1 MIHKVTCDTLG
12 PVAGTGVP
20 LILPSARKHGLSD
33 DDLLHAY
40 RNPVHVWDF
49 GHDGQ
54 MFVGPARDGTL
65 LEVGVTRGIDHPD
78 VLVIFHGMKA
88 RPKFLPPTKTTR
100 RR

>member
-1 MIHKVTCDTLG
+1 
-12 PVAGTGVP
+12 
-20 LILPSARKHGLSD
+20 
-33 DDLLHAY
+33 
-40 RNPVHVWDF
+40 
-49 GHDGQ
+49 

-88 RPKFLPPTKTTR
+88 RPKFLPPNTTTR

>member
-1 MIHKVTCDTLG
+1 
-12 PVAGTGVP
+12 
-20 LILPSARKHGLSD
+20 
-33 DDLLHAY
+33 
-40 RNPVHVWDF
+40 
-49 GHDGQ
+49 

-78 VLVIFHGMKA
+78 VLVIFNGMKA

>member
-1 MIHKVTCDTLG
+1 
-12 PVAGTGVP
+12 
-20 LILPSARKHGLSD
+20 
-33 DDLLHAY
+33 
-40 RNPVHVWDF
+40 
-49 GHDGQ
+49 